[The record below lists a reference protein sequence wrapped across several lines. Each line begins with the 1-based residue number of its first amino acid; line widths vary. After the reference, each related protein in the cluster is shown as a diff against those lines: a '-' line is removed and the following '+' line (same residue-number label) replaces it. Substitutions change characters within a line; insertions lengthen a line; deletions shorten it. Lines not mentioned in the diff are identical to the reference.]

1 MLVDNKPILQYKL
14 FASDDQWLN
23 DTNDDDMRFFKDDI
37 EPDLSLIGP
46 CRPDDTPEEQLEQ
59 IELCLRTCA
68 ERINIMDPTGQNMQ
82 SLQEELNK
90 LRNPEEVPF
99 HWNTE
104 IYDRYEQSK
113 ANSNVDK
120 LVETSSE
127 EDSDSSSEELQEVAQ
142 SLRIGAKS
150 QQHDFTIGNYVII
163 NPGIYL
169 IPLNV

>member
-1 MLVDNKPILQYKL
+1 
-14 FASDDQWLN
+14 
-23 DTNDDDMRFFKDDI
+23 MRFFKDDI

-46 CRPDDTPEEQLEQ
+46 SRPDDTPEEQLEQ

-68 ERINIMDPTGQNMQ
+68 ERINIMDPSGEKMQ
-82 SLQEELNK
+82 SWQEELYK
-90 LRNPEEVPF
+90 LRNPEEIPF
-99 HWNTE
+99 HCNTE

-113 ANSNVDK
+113 AHTNADK
-120 LVETSSE
+120 LVETSS